1 MLARINEI
9 YRSMDERLGGV
20 PGILKNAIT
29 TYTETRASQNAASLA
44 YYFIFSLFPMLLVFT
59 AVGSFFLNSADF
71 YQYLLQIIQIT
82 LPVSSELVSENLDHL
97 IKARGTVGAVGLLT
111 LLWSASGMFTNLTN
125 SISLAWPERAR
136 RNIFQV
142 RLIGVGFVIG
152 LCALLVVSLALMG
165 FLSVT
170 PALDRENGSTF
181 TQSLWSFIT
190 GLGSWFSMLL
200 LFVLLYN
207 WIPTTDVPWRAT
219 VWGAV
224 FTTLGWR
231 AAIRGFTWYLKS
243 GFGQYQLVY
252 GTLGAIVALLFLI
265 FILANI
271 MLFGAHLSAA
281 IDHWYT
287 QRKALKRDA
296 LQS

>member
-1 MLARINEI
+1 LLLKLKEI
-9 YRSMDERLGGV
+9 YRTADERLGGV

-44 YYFIFSLFPMLLVFT
+44 YYFIFSLFPLLLVLT

-82 LPVSSELVSENLDHL
+82 LPVSSDLVSENLDHL
-97 IKARGTVGAVGLLT
+97 IKARGTVGALGLLT

-125 SISLAWPERAR
+125 SISLAWPERSR
-136 RNIFQV
+136 RNILQV
-142 RLIGVGFVIG
+142 RLIGVGFVVGI
-152 LCALLVVSLALMG
+152 CALLVISLGLMG
-165 FLSVT
+165 FISMT
-170 PALDRENGSTF
+170 PMFDRENGSVL
-181 TQSLWSFIT
+181 TQNLWSNISS
-190 GLGSWFSMLL
+190 LGSWLSMLL
-200 LFVLLYN
+200 TFILLYN
-207 WIPTTDVPWRAT
+207 WIPASDVPWRAT

-243 GFGQYQLVY
+243 GIGQYQLVY

-281 IDHWYT
+281 IDHWYA
-287 QRKALKRDA
+287 QRNPVQRDA
-296 LQS
+296 PQS